1 VSRFGAGLTGV
12 PLGRGFSIVIPGSRL
27 QLSSDRASRD
37 PGGVAPVMTT
47 QILPPSSRAQAKQ
60 SRLSPRRQAGL
71 LRRVAP
77 RNDDLPS
84 QSFRSDAQAS
94 SPESITRTVA
104 MDSGPAPDGA
114 SRRRRSR
121 PLVTSRIR
129 VHPPHSA
136 SPAVRGRRASARRG
150 RYAARL
156 STAAPARQQLGAG
169 RTHAARTMC
178 AAPWRSA
185 TAA

>member
-77 RNDDLPS
+77 RNWTCT
-84 QSFRSDAQAS
+84 AM
-94 SPESITRTVA
+94 TVA
-104 MDSGPAPDGA
+104 RLCIPAMRKLPVVHIFSCAVGQIKTILPRVPHPIKRGA
-114 SRRRRSR
+114 SRSSR
-121 PLVTSRIR
+121 TLEAGCDGRNVAADECRYC
-129 VHPPHSA
+129 
-136 SPAVRGRRASARRG
+136 GRRNRVV
-150 RYAARL
+150 L
-156 STAAPARQQLGAG
+156 APL
-169 RTHAARTMC
+169 
-178 AAPWRSA
+178 
-185 TAA
+185 